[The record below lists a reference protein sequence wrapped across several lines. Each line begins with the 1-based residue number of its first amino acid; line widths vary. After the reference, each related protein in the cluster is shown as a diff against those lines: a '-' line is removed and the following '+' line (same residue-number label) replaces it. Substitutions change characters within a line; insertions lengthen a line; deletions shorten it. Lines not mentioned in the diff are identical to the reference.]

1 MDHVRDAFACQG
13 LYRAEPSGGT
23 AGRGTCSRPA
33 REHLLSARSRSDLE
47 PMYVRPDV
55 ERIVT

>member
-23 AGRGTCSRPA
+23 AGRGTCSAPRTRTPA
-33 REHLLSARSRSDLE
+33 LGSFQIG
-47 PMYVRPDV
+47 P
-55 ERIVT
+55 